1 MEPARHGGVVGR
13 WEAAG
18 QGRGISFLRTA
29 GVRGVQPLVA
39 DLVLVPQSHWAVGLA
54 QSGPGGLTADRQ

>member
-1 MEPARHGGVVGR
+1 MGR